1 MKKKSK
7 SNLVIIAV
15 ILLVALFF
23 SVYSLILNVKKTYAY
38 SYSNYQTTYEYNVN
52 ASNVTL
58 YSTLLDG
65 EEFVDGYGPRD
76 LTLNYGRNNIVVKT
90 KNKDDIKDFT
100 MLINRADDRSSED
113 RLKSLYVSNG
123 KIDFKPDKNTYNM
136 NVGKNIDEIAING
149 TLMSNKARYEYG
161 YEPRKIK
168 LSEGLNV
175 AFIKVK
181 SEAGTERSYKINIFK
196 GNSETKLDND
206 SNKLNSLSLSEG
218 ILNFKPDTNEYNI
231 DVSNDVENVDV
242 YAFAESNSAKVEV
255 NKNNDLKIGK
265 NDITIKVTNS
275 NLENIYTIHINR
287 KEKKSTNCNL
297 KMLNIN
303 GFKLNFKSNTYN
315 YNLNL
320 ENKQNLIITA
330 YPSDEDCK
338 ITILN
343 NEEKNKNTIKVLVAN
358 DNNAKTYTIQVT
370 KHYFTMF
377 NEICAV
383 AFTFIFGLFV
393 LSILKYYELKQQKLK
408 KAKKK
413 TKKSNQKR
421 KTTKK
426 NK

>member
-1 MKKKSK
+1 
-7 SNLVIIAV
+7 
-15 ILLVALFF
+15 
-23 SVYSLILNVKKTYAY
+23 
-38 SYSNYQTTYEYNVN
+38 
-52 ASNVTL
+52 
-58 YSTLLDG
+58 
-65 EEFVDGYGPRD
+65 
-76 LTLNYGRNNIVVKT
+76 
-90 KNKDDIKDFT
+90 
-100 MLINRADDRSSED
+100 
-113 RLKSLYVSNG
+113 
-123 KIDFKPDKNTYNM
+123 
-136 NVGKNIDEIAING
+136 
-149 TLMSNKARYEYG
+149 
-161 YEPRKIK
+161 
-168 LSEGLNV
+168 
-175 AFIKVK
+175 
-181 SEAGTERSYKINIFK
+181 
-196 GNSETKLDND
+196 
-206 SNKLNSLSLSEG
+206 
-218 ILNFKPDTNEYNI
+218 
-231 DVSNDVENVDV
+231 
-242 YAFAESNSAKVEV
+242 
-255 NKNNDLKIGK
+255 
-265 NDITIKVTNS
+265 
-275 NLENIYTIHINR
+275 
-287 KEKKSTNCNL
+287 
-297 KMLNIN
+297 MLNIN

-358 DNNAKTYTIQVT
+358 DNNSKTYTIQVT